1 MKIGKIELTKT
12 PQTFELGKNIK
23 INQNGITPIFIHKKI
38 ISIVKNVEI
47 CSVIRKCIILQQL
60 MIPIKNKKKN
70 LEATVEEM
78 RNFAFAYI
86 EKYAPSKQQLKTYLL
101 KKYLKVKVP
110 SVNKSNISDLIN
122 AVLEDL
128 EKTKFINDKFYSN
141 SKAKSLIQRGS
152 SINKIR
158 SYLFSKGVKDKYIKT
173 TLDEIIANNE
183 DQDFFS
189 AIKVCK
195 KKRIGPARDEN
206 NRPLFFKKDIGILA
220 RSGFDFETSKRV
232 MDLEKNEYL
241 KIINLL

>member
-1 MKIGKIELTKT
+1 M
-12 PQTFELGKNIK
+12 
-23 INQNGITPIFIHKKI
+23 NQNGITPIFNHKKI

-110 SVNKSNISDLIN
+110 SVNKSNINDLIN
-122 AVLEDL
+122 VVLDDL

-173 TLDEIIANNE
+173 TIDEIIDNNE